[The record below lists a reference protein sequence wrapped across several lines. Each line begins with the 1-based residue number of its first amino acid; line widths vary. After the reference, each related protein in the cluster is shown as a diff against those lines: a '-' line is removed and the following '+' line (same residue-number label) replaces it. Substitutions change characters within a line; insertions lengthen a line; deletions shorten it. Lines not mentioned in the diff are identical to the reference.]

1 MVLILLGMKHSG
13 KSSVAP
19 LLAKRLGGEWL
30 DLDDEIE
37 MIYRESPRAHESL
50 RASESSRTKCCRGS
64 IPFREIYKKEGEKRF
79 RDLEALA
86 LKRVLQ
92 GVSKKTNQAETGKQV
107 HLVIASGGGLGD
119 NPEALK
125 AAEKVDYRIY
135 IDTPSEVLYQRV
147 LRGGLPAYLPKEKP
161 YETFQAI
168 LRRRHRAYREIA
180 NLTIK
185 GNEKTPSEITDEIL
199 QKTFRGADYAR

>member
-1 MVLILLGMKHSG
+1 MVLLLLGMKHSG

-19 LLAKRLGGEWL
+19 LLAKQLGGEWL

-37 MIYRESPRAHESL
+37 MIYRESSRAREIS
-50 RASESSRTKCCRGS
+50 RAKDHRGS

-92 GVSKKTNQAETGKQV
+92 GVSKKTHQAETGKQV
-107 HLVIASGGGLGD
+107 RLVIATGGGLGD

-125 AAEKVDYRIY
+125 AGEKADYRIY

-168 LRRRHRAYREIA
+168 HQRRHEAYREIA
-180 NLTIK
+180 NLAVK
-185 GNEKTPSEITDEIL
+185 GNEKTPAEITDEIL